1 MLSVKLYFHSRS
13 ILKAKEDVC
22 MIQET
27 KIRELAYQIWE
38 SEGRPQGRAK
48 RHWELACELAES
60 EVDGYIPP
68 VTRVRPLD
76 AIEQQEPEVQPV
88 KKRARKP
95 KEILKN

>member
-1 MLSVKLYFHSRS
+1 
-13 ILKAKEDVC
+13 
-22 MIQET
+22 MIHEN

-38 SEGRPQGRAK
+38 SEGRPQGRAV

-68 VTRVRPLD
+68 VTRVSPLD
-76 AIEQQEPEVQPV
+76 AIEQQEPEVVPV